1 MLEGQDQPVLP
12 NKTVYQTLGKIVACL
27 CGRCLG
33 SSRSPSLCSGTALA
47 QSLTS
52 SHSSPLALR
61 QATWMQM
68 LCTAVTLFSWQQ

>member
-1 MLEGQDQPVLP
+1 M
-12 NKTVYQTLGKIVACL
+12 
-27 CGRCLG
+27 
-33 SSRSPSLCSGTALA
+33 CSGTAFA